1 MKDMILKAVA
11 AHLNRDP
18 QADALFHEVVV
29 ARARQINESI
39 RLGREFVLEDL
50 DKPEAPELEVDATA
64 LLADV
69 ESTDTTENPEDED
82 DDFNFDFSDFDAD
95 GDGSISQDEFDA
107 EAEHFRKAFAE
118 IEELFANDDDA
129 DADAEIQPD
138 APVKESVTISRA
150 TSGEVTITMDDP
162 AEGGEVAPVEVS
174 TDVAPVET
182 AAPTTDDSAD
192 TTDTSGEVSV
202 DDAAVDFDDDSQVK
216 EAISAHKRFLES
228 RRAARAARLGK

>member
-50 DKPEAPELEVDATA
+50 EKPEEPDLEVDATA

-69 ESTDTTENPEDED
+69 DATDTTEDPADEED
-82 DDFNFDFSDFDAD
+82 DDKFNFDFSDFDAD

-107 EAEHFRKAFAE
+107 EAEHFRQAFAE
-118 IEELFANDDDA
+118 IEELFANDDD
-129 DADAEIQPD
+129 DTDTDE
-138 APVKESVTISRA
+138 PVKESVTISRA
-150 TSGEVTITMDDP
+150 TSGDVTITMDDP
-162 AEGGEVAPVEVS
+162 AEGGDVAPVEVS
-174 TDVAPVET
+174 ADVPPVADETNLDVA
-182 AAPTTDDSAD
+182 DDSAIED
-192 TTDTSGEVSV
+192 EVADDGSV
-202 DDAAVDFDDDSQVK
+202 DAAVEADEQVK
-216 EAISAHKRFLES
+216 ETISAHKRFLES

>member
-50 DKPEAPELEVDATA
+50 EKPEEPDLEVDATA

-69 ESTDTTENPEDED
+69 DATDTTEDQEDQED
-82 DDFNFDFSDFDAD
+82 GEFNFDFSDFDTD

-118 IEELFANDDDA
+118 IEELFANDDD
-129 DADAEIQPD
+129 DDTDEHI
-138 APVKESVTISRA
+138 KESVIISRA
-150 TSGEVTITMDDP
+150 TSGDVTITMNDP
-162 AEGGEVAPVEVS
+162 AEGGDVAPVEVS
-174 TDVAPVET
+174 ADVPPVADETNFDVADDESTESEVV
-182 AAPTTDDSAD
+182 TDD
-192 TTDTSGEVSV
+192 GSV
-202 DDAAVDFDDDSQVK
+202 DAAVEDEQVK
-216 EAISAHKRFLES
+216 ETISAHKRFLES